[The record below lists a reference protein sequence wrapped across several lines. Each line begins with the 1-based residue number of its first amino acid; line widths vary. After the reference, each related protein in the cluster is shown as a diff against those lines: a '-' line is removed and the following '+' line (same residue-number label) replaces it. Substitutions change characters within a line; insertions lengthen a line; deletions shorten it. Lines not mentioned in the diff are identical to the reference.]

1 MFKIQYV
8 NILVLVSLFIA
19 SLRASDSRV
28 LWWQGRKRKESLQ
41 LRLWNLNST
50 SNSPMAPPK
59 LSSQIS
65 ANECKVY
72 R

>member
-41 LRLWNLNST
+41 LCLWNLNST

>member
-59 LSSQIS
+59 LSCQIS
-65 ANECKVY
+65 TNECKAH